1 VTLGIEQ
8 TQLGVR
14 VHSRPPLLFRGLV
27 AAVSFVLMS
36 KLSDRQPVSVERHVE
51 LQIICH
57 RKIAVLICGSLQRLV
72 RPILPGIGLIKMM

>member
-1 VTLGIEQ
+1 
-8 TQLGVR
+8 
-14 VHSRPPLLFRGLV
+14 
-27 AAVSFVLMS
+27 MS